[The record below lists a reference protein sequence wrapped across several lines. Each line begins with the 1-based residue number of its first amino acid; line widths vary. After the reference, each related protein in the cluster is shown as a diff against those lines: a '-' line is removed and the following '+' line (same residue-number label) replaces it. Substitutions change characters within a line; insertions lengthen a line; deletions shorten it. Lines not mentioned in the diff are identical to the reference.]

1 MATVVEL
8 GAVEGFI
15 LDDPVAGVLGNTVYT
30 LGGTV
35 FKDITSRVISIG
47 SSRGKNRDLDRFSAG
62 SLTFLRAMR
71 IALLTP
77 SILRPLTT
85 GRLFQGVNCG

>member
-15 LDDPVAGVLGNTVYT
+15 LDDPVAGVLDNTVYT

-35 FKDITSRVISIG
+35 FKNITDRVITVGIG
-47 SSRGKNRDLDRFSAG
+47 RGKNRELDRFSAG
-62 SLTFLRAMR
+62 SLNV
-71 IALLTP
+71 I
-77 SILRPLTT
+77 
-85 GRLFQGVNCG
+85 